1 MTKLMVGTEWVE
13 MRDNIRRAVLSL
25 EVCWKCQ
32 RVAECSKHIL
42 GQTVLVWLC
51 NGCQSQME
59 KPQPERPKGRNRSA
73 APHAPRTWEGF
84 R

>member
-51 NGCQSQME
+51 KGCQSQME
-59 KPQPERPKGRNRSA
+59 KPQPERPKARSRSA
-73 APHAPRTWEGF
+73 ATNTPRILGGF
-84 R
+84 H